1 MNMENE
7 MVPEMSRRNMLKGL
21 GAGAAVLGMGSI
33 LRAEAA
39 DGGDGLAESE
49 IGFKDGSY
57 VLPPL
62 PYAYDAL
69 EPYIDEQTMR
79 LHHDIHHAGYVR
91 GANRALEKLLSIA
104 TGEGDRP
111 YSKHWARE
119 MAFHGSGHAMHVL
132 FWNCMAHD
140 GGGVP
145 KGDLAKAIRLGFGSF
160 DGFTELFRAVS
171 GSVEGSGW
179 GILGYESL
187 SGGLVVFQAEKHQD
201 LTVQGTIPLL
211 AVDVW
216 EHAYYLRYQNKRA
229 DYVKAFMKVINWD
242 YVGARYEAAARG

>member
-7 MVPEMSRRNMLKGL
+7 MVPEMSRRNLLKGL

-33 LRAEAA
+33 LRAETT
-39 DGGDGLAESE
+39 DSGDAPAESE
-49 IGFKDGSY
+49 IGFKDGAY

-69 EPYIDEQTMR
+69 EPYIDEETMR

-91 GANRALEKLLSIA
+91 GANRALEKLRSIA

-119 MAFHGSGHAMHVL
+119 LAFHGSGHAMHVL

-140 GGGVP
+140 GGGVAN
-145 KGDLAKAIRLGFGSF
+145 GDLARAIRLNFGSF
-160 DGFTELFRAVS
+160 EGFSELFRAVS

-187 SGGLVVFQAEKHQD
+187 SGDLVVIQAEKHQD
-201 LTVQGTIPLL
+201 LTVQGTVPLL

-216 EHAYYLRYQNKRA
+216 EHAYYLKYQNKRA
-229 DYVKAFMKVINWD
+229 DYVKAFMKTVNWD
-242 YVGARYEAAARG
+242 YVGARYAAAAR

>member
-1 MNMENE
+1 MNMKDDR
-7 MVPEMSRRNMLKGL
+7 VPEMSRRNMLKGL
-21 GAGAAVLGMGSI
+21 GAGAAILGMGSM
-33 LRAEAA
+33 LRADTDASS
-39 DGGDGLAESE
+39 DGPAESE
-49 IGFKDGSY
+49 IGFRDGNY

-79 LHHDIHHAGYVR
+79 LHHDVHHAGYVR
-91 GANRALEKLLSIA
+91 GANRAVEKLQSIA
-104 TGEGDRP
+104 TGDGDRP

-119 MAFHGSGHAMHVL
+119 LAFHGSGHAMHVL

-140 GGGVP
+140 GGGVA
-145 KGDLAKAIRLGFGSF
+145 KGDLAKAIRLSFGSF
-160 DGFTELFRAVS
+160 EGFTSLFRSVS

-187 SGGLVVFQAEKHQD
+187 SGGLVVIQAEKHQD
-201 LTVQGTIPLL
+201 LTVQGTFPLL

-216 EHAYYLRYQNKRA
+216 EHAYYLKYQNKRA
-229 DYVKAFMKVINWD
+229 DYVKAFMEIINWNW
-242 YVGARYEAAARG
+242 VEARYEALIGV

>member
-1 MNMENE
+1 MENE
-7 MVPEMSRRNMLKGL
+7 MVPEMSRRNMLKGI
-21 GAGAAVLGMGSI
+21 GAGAAVLGMGSM
-33 LRAEAA
+33 LRAETT
-39 DGGDGLAESE
+39 DGGDDLAESE
-49 IGFKDGSY
+49 IGFKDGNY

-69 EPYIDEQTMR
+69 EPFIDEQTMR

-91 GANRALEKLLSIA
+91 GANRALEKLRTIA
-104 TGEGDRP
+104 TGDGDRP

-132 FWNCMAHD
+132 FWNCMSPD
-140 GGGVP
+140 GGGVAE
-145 KGDLAKAIRLGFGSF
+145 GSLAKAIRLSFGSF
-160 DGFTELFRAVS
+160 EGFTELFRAVS

-179 GILGYESL
+179 GILGYEKL
-187 SGGLVVFQAEKHQD
+187 SGGLIVIQAEKHQN
-201 LTVQGTIPLL
+201 LTVQGTLPLL

-216 EHAYYLRYQNKRA
+216 EHAYYLKYQNKRA

-242 YVGARYEAAARG
+242 YVGARYATAVNG

>member
-21 GAGAAVLGMGSI
+21 GAGAAVLGMGSM
-33 LRAEAA
+33 LRAETT
-39 DGGDGLAESE
+39 DGSDDLAESE
-49 IGFKDGSY
+49 IGFKDGDY

-69 EPYIDEQTMR
+69 EPFIDEQTMR

-91 GANRALEKLLSIA
+91 GANRALEKLRSIA

-132 FWNCMAHD
+132 FWNCMSPD
-140 GGGVP
+140 GGGVA
-145 KGDLAKAIRLGFGSF
+145 KGPLAKAIRLSFGSF
-160 DGFTELFRAVS
+160 EGFTELFRAVS

-187 SGGLVVFQAEKHQD
+187 SGGLIVIQAEKHQN
-201 LTVQGTIPLL
+201 LTVQGITPLL

-216 EHAYYLRYQNKRA
+216 EHAYYLKYQNKRA

-242 YVGARYEAAARG
+242 YVGARYAAAASG